1 MTFTKVLVGRA
12 NLCPICKEP
21 INFSITCSCTTV
33 YTEVSSPWRHYNSV
47 QTIAIE
53 TKLHNTICIWRE
65 RKRGRERARERERE
79 MHCIR
84 IFCICTTYLSVAVK
98 PINPRKGDYLS
109 IHALLSTDQRSYL
122 ILHRFTQTHIA
133 YDPLYRTNCKT
144 VGLHMACWSHSWISS
159 DCTVDHHSSIIHV
172 YISPNSKQPFSKFL
186 AECKNSEVLHFK
198 KWSSFEY
205 SSDWG
210 TE

>member
-1 MTFTKVLVGRA
+1 MEEPTFVPFAKNQLISASFVPARQ
-12 NLCPICKEP
+12 
-21 INFSITCSCTTV
+21 CTRRSLRHV
-33 YTEVSSPWRHYNSV
+33 YVTTLSRPLPLRPNS
-47 QTIAIE
+47 TIQFASGE
-53 TKLHNTICIWRE
+53 RE
-65 RKRGRERARERERE
+65 REGERELERERE